1 MSAQEERWWFL
12 CAQFLDITL
21 PRDTK
26 KALLRELKELVVYV

>member
-21 PRDTK
+21 PRETK
-26 KALLRELKELVVYV
+26 RSLLRELKELVVYV